1 MPDRADSPTRT
12 RPGSR
17 ILAIAGGSCSGKT
30 TLSDLVLE
38 ELGRSRSTIIRT
50 DDYYRADLVE
60 RAQGAPVNFDL
71 PNALDVELL
80 HAHLLELQRGHA
92 VNSPQWDFVSHR
104 RRRETVRY
112 APTDVIVVEGIFAL
126 HAHQLVTLYDH
137 SCFIEC
143 PEKVRLERRIVRD
156 AEERG
161 RTESSVRDQFQSQV
175 APMHDEYVEPTKYM
189 ARRIVSQSEFVANP
203 RAVVEELISTVTGV
217 PFESRRFSQTLP
229 GDGS

>member
-1 MPDRADSPTRT
+1 MPDRGDSPTRA
-12 RPGSR
+12 RAGSR

-30 TLSDLVLE
+30 TLSDMVIE

-80 HAHLLELQRGHA
+80 HANLLDLQQGHG
-92 VNSPQWDFVSHR
+92 VDGPQWDFVGHR
-104 RRRETVRY
+104 RRRETMRY
-112 APTDVIVVEGIFAL
+112 EPTEVIVVEGIFAL

-143 PEKVRLERRIVRD
+143 PENVRLERRIVRD
-156 AEERG
+156 IEQRG
-161 RTESSVRDQFQSQV
+161 RTEWSVREQFQAQV

-189 ARRIVSQSEFVANP
+189 ARRLVSQSELVADA
-203 RAVVEELISTVTGV
+203 RAIVEELISTLTGA
-217 PFESRRFSQTLP
+217 PY
-229 GDGS
+229 